1 MSVGERTGSRRRD
14 GAVTLRRPVA
24 SPSLFR
30 TLRVAGGPAA
40 PRAAR
45 AALASVLDG
54 CVAADVVAEA
64 GLVASELVSNSVL
77 YARSSPDGS
86 IGVDVG
92 LFADRLRIAVVD
104 GGSHRVPHIV
114 PEDPARPGG
123 KGLLLVVRLSAAW
136 GIVREQSGRTR
147 VWCDL
152 PVNPPTGVGDA
163 G

>member
-1 MSVGERTGSRRRD
+1 MD
-14 GAVTLRRPVA
+14 

-30 TLRVAGGPAA
+30 SLRVAGGAAA

-45 AALASVLDG
+45 AALASALDG
-54 CVAADVVAEA
+54 LLAIDVVDDA
-64 GLVASELVSNSVL
+64 GLVVSELVSNSVL
-77 YARSSPDGS
+77 HAEACPDGS
-86 IGVDVG
+86 IGVDV
-92 LFADRLRIAVVD
+92 RLCDCRLHIAVTD
-104 GGSHRVPHIV
+104 GGSHRVPHLV

-136 GIVREQSGRTR
+136 GVVREQSGRTR

-152 PVNPPTGVGDA
+152 PVTPSAVVGDA